1 MLSGTIRCVHEFIRL
16 FTLLIFKSSAVTQ
29 MVKIQFFFHPDVY
42 KKLILFVLDFGFV
55 LFPIAFLWINCSL
68 RENGLPVGIDNSFD
82 FGW

>member
-1 MLSGTIRCVHEFIRL
+1 
-16 FTLLIFKSSAVTQ
+16 

-42 KKLILFVLDFGFV
+42 KKLILFVHDFGFV